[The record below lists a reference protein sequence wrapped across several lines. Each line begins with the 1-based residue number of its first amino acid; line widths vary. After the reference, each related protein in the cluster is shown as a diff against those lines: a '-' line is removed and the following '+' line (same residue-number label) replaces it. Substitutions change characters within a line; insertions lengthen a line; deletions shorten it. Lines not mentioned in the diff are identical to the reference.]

1 MDAALVEGTAARKRS
16 GYNIIT
22 IEATKKPE
30 DVKLRVAAYARVSS
44 DSEDQEN
51 SLAAQTRYYTSQI
64 TEKPQWEMVDIYAD
78 DGISGTSMEKRA
90 DFLRLMKDCRRG
102 LIDKILVKSISRFAR
117 NTTECLESVR
127 ELQAM
132 GISVYFEKENIDTGR
147 ISSEMMLTIFASFAQ
162 QESESISG
170 NMTWAW
176 QKRMEN
182 GTFIPSSQPYG
193 YCVIDGQI
201 VVDEL
206 RAKHI
211 RTIFSLY
218 LSGMSTLDI
227 AHYMAEQ
234 SKVAPE
240 LREIKWTYKGV
251 TRILKNE
258 KYTGNSLWQ
267 KRITTESFPHKKVK
281 NRGERQQYYAEGT
294 HPPII
299 DQETFDRT
307 QALMCKQNRHKTP
320 STEANSSVFKGS
332 MICEHCGCLLRRKT
346 IRGVGYRTCRSR
358 DDKNTECTLL
368 PVRESDVEILFCRM
382 YYKLK
387 HYPILSQMLA
397 DLRKAAENRL
407 LWREDVVALNK
418 KISDI
423 ASQEQMLASLKK
435 QGLIDPD
442 IFIAQ
447 SNALARQLREIKRQ
461 KERILDSDSDDTIA
475 RTQDMVEVL
484 DNGPDF
490 IERIEPELYH
500 GLVEQIK
507 VGDNDHFVIQLKNGL
522 ELPETLTQEEA

>member
-1 MDAALVEGTAARKRS
+1 MDTALVEGTAARKRRD
-16 GYNIIT
+16 YNIIT

-30 DVKLRVAAYARVSS
+30 TLKLRVAAYARVSS

-51 SLAAQTRYYTSQI
+51 SLGAQTRYYTDHISGV
-64 TEKPQWEMVDIYAD
+64 PQWELVDIYAD
-78 DGISGTSMEKRA
+78 DGISGTSMEKRT
-90 DFLRLMKDCRRG
+90 DFQRLMKDCRRG
-102 LIDKILVKSISRFAR
+102 LVDKILVKSISRFAR

-127 ELQAM
+127 ELQSM
-132 GISVYFEKENIDTGR
+132 GISVFFEKENIDTGR
-147 ISSEMMLTIFASFAQ
+147 ISSEMMLTVFASFAQ

-193 YCVIDGQI
+193 YHVVDGHI
-201 VVDEL
+201 EVDEL
-206 RAKHI
+206 RARYI
-211 RTIFSLY
+211 RTIFALY

-227 AHYMAEQ
+227 AHHMTELAK
-234 SKVAPE
+234 SKPE
-240 LREIKWTYKGV
+240 LQEIKWSYKDV
-251 TRILKNE
+251 TRIIKNE

-267 KRITTESFPHKKVK
+267 KRITTESFPHRKVK

-299 DQETFDRT
+299 DQETFNRA
-307 QALMCKQNRHKTP
+307 QALMQKQNRHKAP
-320 STEANSSVFKGS
+320 SVEASESVLKGS
-332 MICEHCGCLLRRKT
+332 IVCGHCGCLLRRKAV
-346 IRGVGYRTCRSR
+346 RGVGYRTCRSR
-358 DDKNTECTLL
+358 DDKNSDCTLL
-368 PVRESDVEILFCRM
+368 PVRESDVELLFCRM

-387 HYPILSQMLA
+387 HYPILSQMLT
-397 DLRKAAENRL
+397 DLRKVSENRM

-442 IFIAQ
+442 IFISQ
-447 SNALARQLREIKRQ
+447 NNALARQLREIKRQ
-461 KERILDSDSDDTIA
+461 KERILDSDSDDTCA

-484 DNGPDF
+484 ESGPDF
-490 IERIEPELYH
+490 IENFSPELYQ
-500 GLVEQIK
+500 GLVDQIT
-507 VGDNDHFVIQLKNGL
+507 VVDNDHFIIRLKNGL
-522 ELPETLTQEEA
+522 ELPESLAEED

>member
-1 MDAALVEGTAARKRS
+1 M
-16 GYNIIT
+16 
-22 IEATKKPE
+22 
-30 DVKLRVAAYARVSS
+30 
-44 DSEDQEN
+44 
-51 SLAAQTRYYTSQI
+51 
-64 TEKPQWEMVDIYAD
+64 
-78 DGISGTSMEKRA
+78 
-90 DFLRLMKDCRRG
+90 
-102 LIDKILVKSISRFAR
+102 
-117 NTTECLESVR
+117 
-127 ELQAM
+127 
-132 GISVYFEKENIDTGR
+132 
-147 ISSEMMLTIFASFAQ
+147 
-162 QESESISG
+162 
-170 NMTWAW
+170 
-176 QKRMEN
+176 
-182 GTFIPSSQPYG
+182 
-193 YCVIDGQI
+193 
-201 VVDEL
+201 
-206 RAKHI
+206 
-211 RTIFSLY
+211 
-218 LSGMSTLDI
+218 
-227 AHYMAEQ
+227 
-234 SKVAPE
+234 
-240 LREIKWTYKGV
+240 
-251 TRILKNE
+251 
-258 KYTGNSLWQ
+258 WQ

-507 VGDNDHFVIQLKNGL
+507 VVDNDHFVVQLKNGL

>member
-258 KYTGNSLWQ
+258 NT
-267 KRITTESFPHKKVK
+267 
-281 NRGERQQYYAEGT
+281 
-294 HPPII
+294 
-299 DQETFDRT
+299 QETPCGRNVLPLKASRT
-307 QALMCKQNRHKTP
+307 
-320 STEANSSVFKGS
+320 
-332 MICEHCGCLLRRKT
+332 RR
-346 IRGVGYRTCRSR
+346 
-358 DDKNTECTLL
+358 
-368 PVRESDVEILFCRM
+368 
-382 YYKLK
+382 
-387 HYPILSQMLA
+387 
-397 DLRKAAENRL
+397 
-407 LWREDVVALNK
+407 
-418 KISDI
+418 
-423 ASQEQMLASLKK
+423 
-435 QGLIDPD
+435 
-442 IFIAQ
+442 
-447 SNALARQLREIKRQ
+447 
-461 KERILDSDSDDTIA
+461 
-475 RTQDMVEVL
+475 
-484 DNGPDF
+484 
-490 IERIEPELYH
+490 
-500 GLVEQIK
+500 
-507 VGDNDHFVIQLKNGL
+507 
-522 ELPETLTQEEA
+522 

>member
-1 MDAALVEGTAARKRS
+1 MDAALVEGTAARKRRD
-16 GYNIIT
+16 YNVIT

-30 DVKLRVAAYARVSS
+30 DIRLRVAAYARVSS

-51 SLAAQTRYYTSQI
+51 SLAAQTRHYTDHIS
-64 TEKPQWEMVDIYAD
+64 EMPQWEMVDIYAD
-78 DGISGTSMEKRA
+78 DGISGTSMEKRT

-117 NTTECLESVR
+117 NTTECLEAVR
-127 ELQAM
+127 ELQSM

-193 YCVIDGQI
+193 YCVKDGRI
-201 VVDEL
+201 EVDEL
-206 RAKHI
+206 RARHI
-211 RTIFSLY
+211 RTVFSLY

-227 AHYMAEQ
+227 AHHMTEL
-234 SKVAPE
+234 SKANPE
-240 LREIKWTYKGV
+240 LQEVKWTYKGV

-299 DQETFDRT
+299 EQEIFDRT
-307 QALMCKQNRHKTP
+307 QDLLRKQNRHKAP
-320 STEANSSVFKGS
+320 SAEADGSVLKGS
-332 MICEHCGCLLRRKT
+332 MICGHCGCLLRRKAV
-346 IRGVGYRTCRSR
+346 RGVGYRTCRSR
-358 DDKNTECTLL
+358 DDKNTDCTLL
-368 PVRESDVEILFCRM
+368 PVRESDVEVLFCRM

-387 HYPILSQMLA
+387 HYPILSQMVA
-397 DLRKAAENRL
+397 DLRKVSENRL

-447 SNALARQLREIKRQ
+447 SNVLARQLREIKRQ
-461 KERILDSDSDDTIA
+461 KERILDGDSDDTIA
-475 RTQDMVEVL
+475 KTQDMVDLL
-484 DNGPDF
+484 DGGPDF
-490 IERIEPELYH
+490 IEKFSPELYQ
-500 GLVEQIK
+500 GLVDQIK
-507 VGDNDHFVIQLKNGL
+507 VVDNDHFVIRLKNGL
-522 ELPETLTQEEA
+522 ELPEVLNQEEA

>member
-30 DVKLRVAAYARVSS
+30 DIKLRVAAYARVSS
-44 DSEDQEN
+44 DSADQEN

-193 YCVIDGQI
+193 YSMIDGQI

-234 SKVAPE
+234 SKAVPE

-267 KRITTESFPHKKVK
+267 KRITTESFPHRKVK

-307 QALMCKQNRHKTP
+307 QTLMVKQNRHKTP
-320 STEANSSVFKGS
+320 SAEANSSVFKGS

-358 DDKNTECTLL
+358 DDKDTECTLL

-475 RTQDMVEVL
+475 RTQDMVEVM

-490 IERIEPELYH
+490 IERIDPELYH

-507 VGDNDHFVIQLKNGL
+507 VVDNDHFVIQLKNGL
-522 ELPETLTQEEA
+522 ELPETLTQEEV